1 MGIFNSDRPKISI
14 KKLKKSVFEQ
24 LLSIVSILLFIGSVV
39 FLVVMWSELPVQV
52 PGHFGI
58 TGEVTR
64 YGSRWELVVLLI
76 VGAGLYLLMHV
87 LEKYPHL
94 HNYPIEITESN
105 AEEAYRISRSL
116 IVYIKNIILILFALM
131 MINSMIIAL
140 GWGEVIGFVLLP
152 LVFLGTGLPIIR
164 AIVKLMKLNS

>member
-1 MGIFNSDRPKISI
+1 MRTFNSDRPKITL
-14 KKLKKSVFEQ
+14 KKIKKSVFERF
-24 LLSIVSILLFIGSVV
+24 LSIISILLFIGSVV
-39 FLVVMWSELPVQV
+39 FLIVMWSKLPVQV
-52 PGHFGI
+52 PAHFGI
-58 TGEVTR
+58 TGEITR
-64 YGSRWELVVLLI
+64 HGSKWELVILLI

-116 IVYIKNIILILFALM
+116 TVYIKNIILLLFALV

-140 GWGEVIGFVLLP
+140 GWGEGIGFVLIP

-164 AIVKLMKLNS
+164 ALVKLMKLNS